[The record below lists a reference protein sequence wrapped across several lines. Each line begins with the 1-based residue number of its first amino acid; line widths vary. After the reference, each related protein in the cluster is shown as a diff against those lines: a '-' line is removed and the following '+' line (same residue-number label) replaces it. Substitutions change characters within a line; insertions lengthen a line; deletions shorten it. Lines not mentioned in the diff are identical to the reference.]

1 MAFNIPLRIRNL
13 IRKAGSANPY
23 DIAAYLNI
31 TVYPYPLVG
40 HANGFWR
47 RVLRRKYIVVNSNL
61 SEWQQ
66 KAVIGHEL
74 GHIILHPKYRH
85 FCLDSRTY
93 FCSRRHED
101 EADAFSLE
109 LLKQACP
116 DVDTGFVNLFL
127 KEGWKQ

>member
-1 MAFNIPLRIRNL
+1 MAFNIPLRIKNL

-31 TVYPYPLVG
+31 AIFPYPLIG

-47 RVLRRKYIVVNSNL
+47 RVLRRKYIVVNSKL
-61 SEWQQ
+61 EEWQQ
-66 KAVIGHEL
+66 KAVIAHEI
-74 GHIILHPKYRH
+74 GHILLHPKYRH

-101 EADAFSLE
+101 EADNFSTE
-109 LLKQACP
+109 LLQYACP
-116 DVDTGFVNLFL
+116 DIEQKYVKKFL
-127 KEGWKQ
+127 KDGWK